1 MKTPANLIPVES
13 PDDDRLIE
21 YCQLRESR
29 LSGPMPGAPHG
40 VFIAE
45 GDKVV
50 RLLVTRSGYRVRSL
64 LVSARREALASEFAG
79 LVGPD
84 VPVYVARQAVMDRV
98 VGFEIHRGVLAS
110 GVRGTNPAVEVVLGG
125 ARACLVLESLANH
138 DNVGGLM
145 RVAAALGGVDASGTP
160 GCRVLMDAGTCDPL
174 YRKAIRVS
182 MGHALMVPFARLE
195 RWDAGLCALAGLG
208 FTAVALTTDADA
220 PAIEDIGPINRPALL
235 LGAEG
240 PGLKAATINMVRVR
254 VRIPMSPGVDSLNVV
269 TAGAIALNRL
279 VRPGDGNRT
288 VPVDVCKRG

>member
-21 YCQLRESR
+21 YRQLRENR
-29 LSGPMPGAPHG
+29 LAEPMAGAPCG

-50 RLLVTRSGYRVRSL
+50 RTLAERSRYRVRSM
-64 LVSARREALASEFAG
+64 LVSARRSALASELCG
-79 LVGPD
+79 LVGAE
-84 VPVYVARQAVMDRV
+84 VPVYVAEQGVMDLV

-110 GVRGTNPAVEVVLGG
+110 GVRVANPAMESVLRG
-125 ARACLVLESLANH
+125 ARSCLVLESLSNH

-145 RVAAALGGVDASGTP
+145 RVAAALGGLDGEGWPACP
-160 GCRVLMDAGTCDPL
+160 VLMDAGTCDPL

-182 MGHALMVPFARLE
+182 MGHALSVAFARVVPWREGIE
-195 RWDAGLCALAGLG
+195 RLAGLG
-208 FTAVALTTDADA
+208 FTGVALTTDADA
-220 PAIEDIGPINRPALL
+220 IPIEEVGAIERPALM

-240 PGLKAATINMVRVR
+240 PGLGVGTMSQARVR

-269 TAGAIALNRL
+269 TAAAIALNRL
-279 VRPGDGNRT
+279 VKPG
-288 VPVDVCKRG
+288 